1 MGDPYEILGIKP
13 GASEAEIKRAY
24 RDLVKKYHP
33 DQYEN
38 NPLGDLANEKMQEI
52 NEAYDFLMKGGAS
65 GQRSGARGY
74 GGAAA
79 ARGYGAR
86 KQPSPEYN
94 EIRRAID
101 RGDIA
106 GAEQRLAQMQTRD
119 AEWHFL
125 SGMIQLRRG
134 WYDQAVGSIQT
145 AVSMDP
151 TNYEY
156 QNALNQL
163 MGQTTGYRQNS
174 YQSGYNDAQHQLCQC
189 MSCYCCL
196 DSCCDCI

>member
-13 GASEAEIKRAY
+13 GASEAEIKKAY

-52 NEAYDFLMKGGAS
+52 NEAYDFLMKDGGSGRGGARGFGGGAS
-65 GQRSGARGY
+65 ARGAR
-74 GGAAA
+74 
-79 ARGYGAR
+79 R
-86 KQPSPEYN
+86 PVSPEYN
-94 EIRRAID
+94 EIRRSID

-106 GAEQRLAQMQTRD
+106 DAERRLSQMQTRD

-151 TNYEY
+151 QNYEY
-156 QNALNQL
+156 QNALNQI

-174 YQSGYNDAQHQLCQC
+174 YQSGYGDAQRQMCQC
-189 MSCYCCL
+189 MGAYCCL
-196 DSCCDCI
+196 ESCCDCM

>member
-1 MGDPYEILGIKP
+1 MGDPYEILGVQP
-13 GASEAEIKRAY
+13 GASEAEIKKAY
-24 RDLVKKYHP
+24 RDLAKKYHP

-38 NPLGDLANEKMQEI
+38 NPLGDLAKQKMQEI
-52 NEAYDFLMKGGAS
+52 NEAYDVLMKGGSTGRGSRGFGGGSYGNGTYGS
-65 GQRSGARGY
+65 GTRR
-74 GGAAA
+74 
-79 ARGYGAR
+79 
-86 KQPSPEYN
+86 PVSPEYN

-106 GAEQRLAQMQTRD
+106 DAERRLAQMPTGD

-125 SGMIQLRRG
+125 TGMINLRKG

-156 QNALNQL
+156 QNALNQI

-174 YQSGYNDAQHQLCQC
+174 YQSGYGDAQRQFCQC
-189 MSCYCCL
+189 ASCYCCL
-196 DSCCDCI
+196 ESCCN